1 MHAERPAPILE
12 SPVEGA
18 KLEQPRD
25 ASVAVVEQCV
35 GSRGKGGY
43 TLTGACQL
51 RRVRKGSL
59 IG

>member
-1 MHAERPAPILE
+1 MHSENPVPIPE

-25 ASVAVVEQCV
+25 ASLAVVEQCV

-43 TLTGACQL
+43 ALTGGC
-51 RRVRKGSL
+51 
-59 IG
+59 